1 MALDDGALGEQP
13 GVGLRW
19 SPIMKASLFNR
30 GLAGAIAL
38 ALSTTVASAQPG
50 NFGAQQQSLSGG
62 SAVILARV
70 GGSVHGGGMGGHGGH
85 GFGTGHSFHVG
96 HVRGFGVFG
105 GPYYGDDFYDGCR
118 WSARFNRR
126 VCY

>member
-1 MALDDGALGEQP
+1 
-13 GVGLRW
+13 
-19 SPIMKASLFNR
+19 MKASLFNR

>member
-1 MALDDGALGEQP
+1 
-13 GVGLRW
+13 
-19 SPIMKASLFNR
+19 MKASLFNR

-85 GFGTGHSFHVG
+85 GFGGGHSFHGG
-96 HVRGFGVFG
+96 HVRGVFG
-105 GPYYGDDFYDGCR
+105 GPSYGYGSYDEPGCR
-118 WSARFNRR
+118 WSARYNRR